1 MRGWLVASAAFFTLI
16 GCTQSNIVQINSG
29 SIEGTTEEDYP
40 TVAVYRGIP
49 YAKPPIDE
57 LRWAPPQ
64 PVEPWEGVQPATDFS
79 SECMQTAVEEGLY
92 STAPAS
98 ASEDC
103 LYLNVWTDT
112 QASDDNRPVMV
123 WIHGGAFILGS
134 GSTPGYNGADLAS
147 KGVVVVTINYRLGVL
162 GFFAHPALS
171 AESEHGVSGNQGIY
185 DQIAALQWVQD
196 NIANFG
202 GDPNNVTIF
211 GESAG
216 SISVCYLVATP
227 LAKGLFQKAIGQSGG
242 CFGKHRA
249 LDKEIEEITPV
260 IAPDTE
266 AVVGSGYEIGAE
278 VASALGFPGNDQE
291 SLAELRNLNALTIL
305 ETLREAELNILWR
318 SIFVDGYMF
327 PDQMR
332 TLVETG
338 QGSNV
343 DVIVGSTRDEGTA
356 LFPWTQKVDLEVW
369 RAKLVENVGE
379 EVAEI
384 LIAVYED
391 DAAVSTQRTDQ
402 EILSDQL
409 FAWEM
414 RKWAR
419 INESLGKSAYLYV
432 FNHAPTLPDL
442 GQSLGAFHASEIAY
456 IFGTGSLFV
465 PEESDDDEDESD
477 SNEFWTEDDQSV
489 QDVIQTYWLN
499 FAKNGDPNGEGLP
512 TWPAYQT
519 ASDQAMEIKVQSAPV
534 ANYRGVK
541 LDTWEELMARP
552 FNIESPTSSVD
563 DISASN

>member
-1 MRGWLVASAAFFTLI
+1 MRGWFVTIAAFALL

-49 YAKPPIDE
+49 YAKPPLEE

-92 STAPAS
+92 TTAPAS
-98 ASEDC
+98 TNEDC

-112 QASDDNRPVMV
+112 QAADDNRPVMV

-196 NIANFG
+196 NIASFG
-202 GDPNNVTIF
+202 GNPNNVTIF

-242 CFGKHRA
+242 CFAEHRA
-249 LDKEIEEITPV
+249 LDTDIEEILPV
-260 IAPDTE
+260 AAPDAPT
-266 AVVGSGYEIGAE
+266 VIGSGYEISGE
-278 VASALGFPGNDQE
+278 VASALGFPGDDQE

-305 ETLREAELNILWR
+305 ETLREAEMNIYWR
-318 SIFVDGYMF
+318 SIFVDGHMF

-332 TLVETG
+332 ILVESG

-356 LFPWTQKVDLEVW
+356 LFPFTQQVDIETW
-369 RAKLVENVGE
+369 SAKLVENVGE
-379 EVAEI
+379 EVAGKF
-384 LIAVYED
+384 IAAYED
-391 DAAVSTQRTDQ
+391 DAVVSTQRTDQ

-414 RKWAR
+414 RTWAR
-419 INESLGKSAYLYV
+419 INESLGNSSYVYV
-432 FNHAPTLPDL
+432 FNHSPTLPEY
-442 GQSLGAFHASEIAY
+442 GQALGAFHGSEIAY
-456 IFGTGSLFV
+456 IFGTRSLIV
-465 PEESDDDEDESD
+465 PEESDDDEDESAAD
-477 SNEFWTEDDQSV
+477 EFWSEDDQSV
-489 QDVIQTYWLN
+489 QDAIQSYWLN
-499 FAKNGDPNGEGLP
+499 FAKTGDPNGEGLP
-512 TWPAYQT
+512 SWPAYET
-519 ASDQAMEIKVQSAPV
+519 TSDQTMEIKVQSAPIT
-534 ANYRGVK
+534 NYRGTQ
-541 LDTWEELMARP
+541 LDTWDELMARP
-552 FNIESPTSSVD
+552 FNATSSD
-563 DISASN
+563 DLGESN

>member
-1 MRGWLVASAAFFTLI
+1 MRGWLLVIAALTLL
-16 GCTQSNIVQINSG
+16 GCAQSNIVQINSG

-49 YAKPPIDE
+49 YAKPPLEE

-92 STAPAS
+92 TTAPAS
-98 ASEDC
+98 TSEDC

-112 QASDDNRPVMV
+112 QATEDDRPVMV

-147 KGVVVVTINYRLGVL
+147 KGAVVVTINYRLGVF
-162 GFFAHPALS
+162 GFFGHPALT

-196 NIANFG
+196 NIASFG

-242 CFGKHRA
+242 CFAEHRA
-249 LDKEIEEITPV
+249 LDTDIEEITPV
-260 IAPDTE
+260 AAPDAPT
-266 AVVGSGYEIGAE
+266 VIGSGYEISAE
-278 VASALGFPGNDQE
+278 IASALGIPGNDQE
-291 SLAELRNLNALTIL
+291 SLAELRDLNALTLL
-305 ETLREAELNILWR
+305 ETLREAEMNIYWR

-332 TLVETG
+332 TLVESG

-356 LFPWTQKVDLEVW
+356 LFPFTQDVDIETW

-379 EVAEI
+379 EVAAKF
-384 LIAVYED
+384 IAAYED

-402 EILSDQL
+402 EIMSDQL

-414 RKWAR
+414 RTWAR
-419 INESLGKSAYLYV
+419 INESLGNSAYVYV
-432 FNHAPTLPDL
+432 FNHAPILPEF
-442 GQSLGAFHASEIAY
+442 GQSLGAFHGSEIAY
-456 IFGTGSLFV
+456 IFGTRSLV
-465 PEESDDDEDESD
+465 LPEESDDEEDESAAD
-477 SNEFWTEDDQSV
+477 EFWTEDDQVV
-489 QDVIQTYWLN
+489 QDAIQGYWLN

-512 TWPAYQT
+512 TWPAYDT
-519 ASDQAMEIKVQSAPV
+519 ASDQTMEIKVQSAPIT
-534 ANYRGVK
+534 NYRGTK
-541 LDTWEELMARP
+541 LDTWDVLMQEP
-552 FNIESPTSSVD
+552 FNEVSPTPSSD
-563 DISASN
+563 TKHESN